1 MDRAVSLKKFDTAVQ
16 LLGADAALYVA
27 GKGWDVVT
35 AAYPTLSVVF
45 RHPRSC
51 RAVEFR
57 FNCDNWDELPPSLT
71 LHDPEDGQELPWE
84 EWPKEAWSVLNRHPS
99 TGKPFL
105 CLPGIREYHT
115 HRSHLGDV
123 WERYRPL
130 SSYSLLGIVDRVQQ
144 RFNDS
149 NG

>member
-1 MDRAVSLKKFDTAVQ
+1 MDRAVSLKKFDKAVQ
-16 LLGADAALYVA
+16 SLQGDAKLYVA
-27 GKGWDVVT
+27 GRGWEVGT
-35 AAYPTLSVVF
+35 AAYPMLAVVF
-45 RHPRSC
+45 THPRSG
-51 RAVEFR
+51 RKVEFR
-57 FNCDNWDELPPSLT
+57 FRFDNWDELPPSLD
-71 LHDPEDGQELPWE
+71 LHDPENGQPLSWE
-84 EWPKEAWSVLNRHPS
+84 EWPKGGWSVLNPHPC

-115 HRSHLGDV
+115 HRSHLGDA

-130 SSYSLLGIVDRVQQ
+130 ITYGLLSIVDRVQQ